1 VDAYRLLAL
10 LFAIPVA
17 AAQSGLAPEVLL
29 LSKVEH
35 RVTSD
40 LAHMPDFTCMETV
53 RRYVRTNARRTFH
66 MADTL
71 RLEVA
76 LVDHKELFSWPGEE
90 AFGPDLAAMVGAGTI
105 NIGDFATTIRGI
117 FGNRVAT
124 IHYTGPET
132 LRGRETE
139 RFEYEIPQMW
149 SGYTI
154 RYANSEGTVASRG
167 SFWVDRAS
175 LDLLRVT
182 VSATSIPI
190 NLPIAAAETRI
201 DYARVHLDDQ
211 SLLTPESSETVLTL
225 MNGHES
231 RNEIEF
237 SHWRKFRAESR
248 LSFGG
253 LASVPEQRKTVER
266 ISLPDGLAISIELE
280 APLDSK
286 IALVGDPI
294 RARLAADAKQKG
306 EVVAP
311 KGALVTGRVRRMELQ
326 TDPAPHI
333 LVGLEFSEITFE
345 DKRAMFLGRMTGT
358 ASWPGVTAGAYSGYA
373 DLPGVGTLYVEGK
386 SFVLPKGF
394 RMDWRAENE
403 RRQRWQPGQK

>member
-1 VDAYRLLAL
+1 VNAYRLLPL
-10 LFAIPVA
+10 LFAVPAA
-17 AAQSGLAPEVLL
+17 AAQPGLAPEVLL

-53 RRYVRTNARRTFH
+53 RRYVRPNARRAFH

-76 LVDHKELFSWPGEE
+76 LVDRKELFSWPGEE
-90 AFGPDLAAMVGAGTI
+90 AFGQDLAAMVGAGTV
-105 NIGDFATTIRGI
+105 NIGDFATTLRGI

-124 IHYTGPET
+124 IRYTGPET
-132 LRGRETE
+132 LHGRGAE
-139 RFEYEIPQMW
+139 RYEYEIPEML

-154 RYANSEGTVASRG
+154 RYANLEGKVASRG

-175 LDLLRVT
+175 FDLLRVT
-182 VSATSIPI
+182 VSATSIPP
-190 NLPIAAAETRI
+190 NLPIAAAETSI

-225 MNGHES
+225 LNGHES

-237 SHWRKFRAESR
+237 SHWRKFRAESH
-248 LSFGG
+248 LTFGV
-253 LASVPEQRKTVER
+253 LAGVTEQRKTVER
-266 ISLPDGLAISIELE
+266 ISLPDGLAISMELE
-280 APLDSK
+280 VPLDSRV
-286 IALVGDPI
+286 ALVGDPI
-294 RARLAADAKQKG
+294 RARLVADAKQKG
-306 EVVAP
+306 EVFAP

-333 LVGLEFSEITFE
+333 LLGLEFSEITFA
-345 DKRAMFLGRMTGT
+345 DKRAMFFGRMTGT
-358 ASWPGVTAGAYSGYA
+358 GSWTGVSAGTYSASE
-373 DLPGVGTLYVEGK
+373 DLPGVGILYVEGK